1 MATLPCNNGKW
12 SLGHYSRF
20 AGEFT
25 YTGSYNTAVEACA
38 AAKMKAWVYDSAKKV
53 YVPYNPGMKFDRV
66 ECAAE
71 NNSYLIENTYNVA
84 FRHSPLKL
92 TISSAGKQLTPPV
105 KILAGEVVTIL
116 ADQSVNWSVT
126 GEGSLITNV
135 QRSTT
140 VLTFKAK
147 AKGTVNITAQGKCE
161 TKRISLVIAEKA
173 QKERFNCYG
182 FHGFG
187 AEVDSYISEASKRY
201 GIDERVMRGLVK
213 MENGWTGEMSPTAAI
228 GVGQFTRDTWD
239 YLAGRTEGKAIGM
252 QKISN
257 ANFKTSNDPRY
268 NKRIN
273 TLATGLYASINSSK
287 LRENGLPVTSVNL
300 YLMHNIGAGVI
311 PALKGSNGV
320 NSNTLISMN
329 RNGRAKNETPVQFVQ
344 RQGAKFQ
351 QHYEIAN
358 HPQCK

>member
-92 TISSAGKQLTPPV
+92 TISSAGKQLAPPV
-105 KILAGEVVTIL
+105 KILAGEVITVL
-116 ADQSVNWSVT
+116 ADQPVNWSVT
-126 GEGSLITNV
+126 GEGSLISDV

-140 VLTFKAK
+140 VLTFRAK

-161 TKRISLVIAEKA
+161 TKQISIEVKEKFPKNNIDIRARVARLPNKTLAIIDRRVGREKVISALENPVTVELMIADKRLISRGSQFGHIALAINGIEFGMSPNGWDVREKHTFINSYTSQGRPVISYQLSMTSERKRSLVNAILNSM
-173 QKERFNCYG
+173 Q
-182 FHGFG
+182 
-187 AEVDSYISEASKRY
+187 EAKVYNLLDNSCSS
-201 GIDERVMRGLVK
+201 VMVK
-213 MENGWTGEMSPTAAI
+213 VFAA
-228 GVGQFTRDTWD
+228 
-239 YLAGRTEGKAIGM
+239 
-252 QKISN
+252 
-257 ANFKTSNDPRY
+257 ANTNIVDPRWSFNIY
-268 NKRIN
+268 APADINNFLRNTIPNKDIV
-273 TLATGLYASINSSK
+273 Y
-287 LRENGLPVTSVNL
+287 
-300 YLMHNIGAGVI
+300 Y
-311 PALKGSNGV
+311 PAK
-320 NSNTLISMN
+320 
-329 RNGRAKNETPVQFVQ
+329 
-344 RQGAKFQ
+344 
-351 QHYEIAN
+351 
-358 HPQCK
+358 